1 MRSANYA
8 AVGQHLTE
16 TATIQVSTH
25 GVPLSQGKSDM
36 SACKRKRTNAMSL
49 TLLRHPIENAWKPS
63 TGRRLSSGDP
73 RERYRRRLI
82 DRIRCSR
89 RGGDAHSGE
98 GENMAGPS

>member
-16 TATIQVSTH
+16 TATIQGSTH

-73 RERYRRRLI
+73 CERYRRRLI